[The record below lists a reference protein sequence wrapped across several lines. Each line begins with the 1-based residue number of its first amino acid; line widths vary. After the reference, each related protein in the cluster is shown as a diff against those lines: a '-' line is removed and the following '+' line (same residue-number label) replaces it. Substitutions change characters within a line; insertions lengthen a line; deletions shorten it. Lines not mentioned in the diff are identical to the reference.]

1 MSGAEVDASL
11 GPAHRPV
18 HRGTFWRRLRKLYG
32 RHIGPTEQSLL
43 ISWAS
48 FGVTFGL
55 ARLVTYGIRGG
66 WLPVKNIESG
76 GRHYHHYNIGIL
88 LVLGVGVVG
97 IHGLR
102 QHARHPVTA
111 AAYGAGAALIAD
123 EFALLLDLEDVYW
136 KREGR
141 ISVDAALGV
150 IAGLGLYLSSVPF
163 WHGVIRELR
172 RPARKHTQEAAS
184 TT

>member
-1 MSGAEVDASL
+1 MTGTAPDASL
-11 GPAHRPV
+11 GPAHRPAR
-18 HRGTFWRRLRKLYG
+18 RGTFWRRLRRLYG
-32 RHIGPTEQSLL
+32 EHIGPTEQSLL
-43 ISWAS
+43 ASWAS

-88 LVLGVGVVG
+88 VLLGVGLVG

-111 AAYGAGAALIAD
+111 SAYGVGAALIAD

-136 KREGR
+136 TKEGR
-141 ISVDAALGV
+141 ISVDAALVV

-163 WHGVIRELR
+163 WHGLVRELR
-172 RPARKHTQEAAS
+172 RPVRHQAEGVPAS
-184 TT
+184 